1 MPLLLLKDL
10 PRYECLLE
18 AAKEFPDLDPSASE
32 VFLHLLRAGDE
43 AYGVSDRNLVSH
55 NISQGRFCV
64 LMLLW
69 RSVQSPAAKLLGPD
83 CCVPG
88 PRTPAELADAAG
100 VTRATMTG
108 LIDTLERDGFVKR
121 EPDPDDRR
129 MMSVRLTPKAEE
141 FLRKFLPEHF
151 QITAKLMRTL
161 TESER
166 KTLVQLLNK
175 ISQQASVMLGAA
187 SEGAPAVVSGTQAV

>member
-1 MPLLLLKDL
+1 MPHLLLKDL

-18 AAKEFPDLDPSASE
+18 SAKEFPDLDPSATE
-32 VFLHLLRAGDE
+32 AFLHLLRTSDE
-43 AYGVSDRNLVSH
+43 AFAVSERSLATHS
-55 NISQGRFCV
+55 ISQGRFCV

-69 RSVQSPAAKLLGPD
+69 RSVQPRAATLLGAEP
-83 CCVPG
+83 CVAG

-121 EPDPDDRR
+121 DPDLDDRR

-141 FLRKFLPEHF
+141 FLRSFLPEHF
-151 QITAKLMRTL
+151 KVSAALMATL
-161 TESER
+161 TEAER
-166 KTLVQLLNK
+166 KTLVRLLAK
-175 ISQQASVMLGAA
+175 ISQQANALSLP
-187 SEGAPAVVSGTQAV
+187 APAVVAGT

>member
-1 MPLLLLKDL
+1 MPHLLLKDL

-18 AAKEFPDLDPSASE
+18 AAKEFPDLDPSAAE
-32 VFLHLLRAGDE
+32 AYLHLLRTGDE
-43 AYGVSDRNLVSH
+43 VFAVADRNLADN
-55 NISQGRFCV
+55 NISHGRFGV

-69 RSVQSPAAKLLGPD
+69 RSTQPRAAKLMGADD
-83 CCVPG
+83 CACGG

-129 MMSVRLTPKAEE
+129 MMSVRLTAKGDR
-141 FLRKFLPEHF
+141 FLNDFLPDYF
-151 QITAKLMRTL
+151 KAIAGLMTPL
-161 TESER
+161 SETER
-166 KTLVQLLNK
+166 KTLVRLLGK
-175 ISQQASVMLGAA
+175 LQQHITTLRTETTAQPASA
-187 SEGAPAVVSGTQAV
+187 

>member
-18 AAKEFPDLDPSASE
+18 AAKEFPDLDPSAAE
-32 VFLHLLRAGDE
+32 AFLQLLHTGDE
-43 AYGVSDRNLVSH
+43 LFGVSDRSLSGH
-55 NISQGRFCV
+55 NISHGRFGV

-69 RSVQSPAAKLLGPD
+69 RSVRPRAARLMGCD
-83 CCVPG
+83 ASIPG

-108 LIDTLERDGFVKR
+108 LIDTLERDGYVRR

-129 MMSVRLTPKAEE
+129 MMSVRLTPAGE
-141 FLRKFLPEHF
+141 KFLIGFLPGHF
-151 QITAKLMRTL
+151 KAIARLMSPLTEAERRTL
-161 TESER
+161 V
-166 KTLVQLLNK
+166 TLLGK
-175 ISQQASVMLGAA
+175 IQQQAAA
-187 SEGAPAVVSGTQAV
+187 LNPKHERAAEPAI

>member
-1 MPLLLLKDL
+1 MPHLLLKDL

-18 AAKEFPDLDPSASE
+18 AAREFPDLDPSAAE
-32 VFLHLLRAGDE
+32 AFLHLLHTSDE
-43 AYGVSDRNLVSH
+43 VFAISDRSLAGH
-55 NISQGRFCV
+55 NISHGRFGV

-69 RSVQSPAAKLLGPD
+69 RSVQPRAAKLLGAD
-83 CCVPG
+83 ACIPG

-129 MMSVRLTPKAEE
+129 MMSVRLTSRGER
-141 FLRKFLPEHF
+141 FMQDFLPGHF
-151 QITAKLMRTL
+151 KVMASIMGTL
-161 TESER
+161 TEAER
-166 KTLVQLLNK
+166 KTLVTLLGK
-175 ISQQASVMLGAA
+175 VQQQAAVLNPARTSTAA
-187 SEGAPAVVSGTQAV
+187 AIG